1 MTFTQPGDIG
11 NHMAVLSKYFS
22 GSCVPQGS
30 EDFSVGNSVVT
41 PISEK
46 TEKVGWQYP
55 SYFPRI
61 LKKVRINAFDT
72 PSLQV
77 LETANKEKL
86 FDW

>member
-1 MTFTQPGDIG
+1 
-11 NHMAVLSKYFS
+11 MAVFSKYFS

-30 EDFSVGNSVVT
+30 EDFSAGNSVVT

-61 LKKVRINAFDT
+61 LKEVRINAFDT

-77 LETANKEKL
+77 FKQQTKKSYLADN
-86 FDW
+86 